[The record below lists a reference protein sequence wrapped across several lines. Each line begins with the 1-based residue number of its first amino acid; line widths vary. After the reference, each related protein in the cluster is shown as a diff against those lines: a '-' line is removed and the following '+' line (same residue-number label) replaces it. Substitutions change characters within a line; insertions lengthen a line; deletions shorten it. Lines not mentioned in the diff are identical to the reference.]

1 MAIVKMKKLTLAAPQ
16 GERDKIL
23 DAIQTSGCI
32 EIVDLKD
39 EDVNIE
45 GASFYN
51 KEGKAISQTQIDYN
65 HVKFTYE
72 FLKSRIAEKE
82 GLFSKREIISKEE
95 FDSLERKNNWNEI
108 YLKAK
113 DIEDSLNSKKNEKS
127 KLATQVEQYSQW
139 TNLDVSEKELSTLKK
154 VSYFIGTI
162 QKKYETKI
170 LDELSELDDK
180 IYMEKIA
187 EKQQDVSIFILC
199 HKDRKNDVS
208 EILKKYGYMK
218 LNLEIHDKPRDIV
231 EKLNSEIIKTDK
243 EIEELNLNALELCK
257 SIKDVEK
264 TYDYLS
270 NKLEVEDSISMLIKT
285 QKTFILNG
293 WVTADNEEKIKNII
307 EGKFNDV
314 YLIFEE
320 STEDDNP
327 PVVLKNNA
335 FAEPFEAITSMY
347 ALPLPTEIDPT
358 PIIAPFYILFFGM
371 MMADI
376 GYGILLAVL
385 GIFMLKK
392 MDIEGDIRKI
402 VKILVYS
409 SIPTMIF
416 GWLYGGFFG
425 GIIPIKP
432 LWVNPVDDPMA
443 VLMVSLGIG
452 IIHLYTG
459 LGAKA
464 YELIKSGKYLDALM
478 DVGSWYALLGG
489 LVWMLI
495 AKLNNMPGYDVA
507 TVFAIIGAIAIV
519 LTQGR
524 SSKSI
529 GGKLVG
535 GLYSL
540 YGVTGY
546 LGDTLSYSRLLALGL
561 SSGLIGWAFNL
572 LIDLIP
578 APGKY
583 IAGPIIFV
591 LGHTFNFLIGG
602 LGTFVHSCRLIYLEF
617 FGKFYEGGG
626 KVFKPLK
633 INTKFV
639 KVNTEG

>member
-23 DAIQTSGCI
+23 DAIQTSGCV

-39 EDVNIE
+39 EDANIE
-45 GASFYN
+45 GASFYE
-51 KEGKAISQTQIDYN
+51 EGKAVSQTQIDYN
-65 HVKFTYE
+65 HVKFTYD
-72 FLKSRIAEKE
+72 FLKSKAAEKE
-82 GLFSKREIISKEE
+82 SLFSKREIISKED
-95 FDSLERKNNWNEI
+95 FDSLEGENNWNEI

-113 DIEDSLNSKKNEKS
+113 DIENLLNNKKNEKS
-127 KLATQVEQYSQW
+127 KLATQVEQYSEW
-139 TNLDVSEKELSTLKK
+139 TNLDVSEKELSVLKK

-187 EKQQDVSIFILC
+187 ERQQDVSIFILC
-199 HKDRKNDVS
+199 HNDRKDDVS

-218 LNLEIHDKPRDIV
+218 LNLEIHDKPRDII
-231 EKLNSEIIKTDK
+231 EKLNSEIIKIDK
-243 EIEELNLNALELCK
+243 EIEELNSNALELCK
-257 SIKDVEK
+257 SIKDVER

-270 NKLEVEDSISMLIKT
+270 NKLEVENSISSLIKT

-293 WVTADNEEKIKNII
+293 WVTVDNEEKIKNII
-307 EGKFNDV
+307 EGKFNDA
-314 YLIFEE
+314 YLVFEE
-320 STEDDNP
+320 PTEDDNP

-335 FAEPFEAITSMY
+335 FVEPFEAITSMY
-347 ALPLPTEIDPT
+347 ALPLQTEVDPT
-358 PIIAPFYILFFGM
+358 PVIAPFYILFFGM

-376 GYGILLAVL
+376 GYGILLAVI

-392 MDIEGDIRKI
+392 MDLEDNIRKI
-402 VKILVYS
+402 IKILVYC

-425 GIIPIKP
+425 GIIPVKP

-443 VLMVSLGIG
+443 ILMASLAIG
-452 IIHLYTG
+452 VIHLDTG
-459 LGAKA
+459 LGVKA
-464 YELIKSGKYLDALM
+464 YELIKSRKYLDALM

-489 LVWMLI
+489 LVWMFI
-495 AKLNNMPGYDVA
+495 AKQNNLPGFHGA
-507 TVFAIIGAIAIV
+507 SIFAIIGAIAIV

-583 IAGPIIFV
+583 IAGPFIFV
-591 LGHTFNFLIGG
+591 IGHTFNFLIGG

-626 KVFKPLK
+626 KVFTPLK

>member
-72 FLKSRIAEKE
+72 FLKSRITEKE
-82 GLFSKREIISKEE
+82 GLFSKREVISKEE

-113 DIEDSLNSKKNEKS
+113 DIEDLLNSKKNEKS
-127 KLATQVEQYSQW
+127 KLTAQVEQYSEW
-139 TNLDVSEKELSTLKK
+139 TNLDVSEKELSALKK

-170 LDELSELDDK
+170 LDELSELDDG

-199 HKDRKNDVS
+199 HKGRKNDVS

-270 NKLEVEDSISMLIKT
+270 NKLEMEDSISMLIKT

-307 EGKFNDV
+307 ERKFNDV

-335 FAEPFEAITSMY
+335 FVEPFEAITSMY

-376 GYGILLAVL
+376 GYGILLAVV

-425 GIIPIKP
+425 GIIPMKP

-529 GGKLVG
+529 VGKLVG

-583 IAGPIIFV
+583 IAGPIIFL